1 MSPAVRVPPI
11 LVLVLILHTAVF
23 PQLRLWNVAAD
34 VLLLTA
40 IAGGMS
46 AGPDRGAVIGFS
58 AGIIAD
64 CFLRTPFG
72 LAALTYL
79 IVGWGVGM
87 FQTTILHARWWIP
100 MLTGFVASVG
110 GVVLFALL
118 GAVVGQS
125 QLISGRLLTIAFV
138 VGTLNAALCPLFVR
152 LFRWAFSGAPRP
164 GLVLP

>member
-1 MSPAVRVPPI
+1 MSPAVRVPPLM
-11 LVLVLILHTAVF
+11 LVALVLHTAVF
-23 PQLRLWNVAAD
+23 PQLRLWDVAAD
-34 VLLLTA
+34 VLLLCA
-40 IAGGMS
+40 IAGGMAS
-46 AGPDRGAVIGFS
+46 GPDRGAVIGFS

-79 IVGWGVGM
+79 LVGWAVGS

-100 MLTGFVASVG
+100 VLTGFTASSL
-110 GVVLFALL
+110 GVVLFAIL

-125 QLISGRLLTIAFV
+125 QLISGRLLTIALV
-138 VGTLNAALCPLFVR
+138 VATLNAIVCPLAVR
-152 LFRWAFSGAPRP
+152 AFRWAYAGAPRP